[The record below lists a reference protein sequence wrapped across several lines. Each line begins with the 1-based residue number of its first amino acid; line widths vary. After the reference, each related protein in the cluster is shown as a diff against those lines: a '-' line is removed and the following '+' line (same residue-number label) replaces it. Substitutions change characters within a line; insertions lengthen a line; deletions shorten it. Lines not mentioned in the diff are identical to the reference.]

1 VNNYGTIVVKQ
12 QTIEIFHCAGLD
24 SGVAFFSD
32 PLPSHETLVAE
43 VHATPHSQLF
53 CHRHQTD
60 QLMVLRG
67 SLDLIVLQN
76 RQFQLIRLQ
85 DSDRTWVRIPP
96 RIPHAAINRSGEVVT
111 MVNAVLRHGPV
122 DPRDY
127 QPRPIPRALMP
138 QWLALQKLEGANHA
152 CAGAPAHPT
161 AGLG

>member
-1 VNNYGTIVVKQ
+1 
-12 QTIEIFHCAGLD
+12 
-24 SGVAFFSD
+24 
-32 PLPSHETLVAE
+32 
-43 VHATPHSQLF
+43 
-53 CHRHQTD
+53 
-60 QLMVLRG
+60 MVLRG